1 MRNFNFLIF
10 LMLWL
15 IYRNNKLKLSQSFAK
30 YKKNYI
36 IKLKEREQDN
46 YLEKKLVKS
55 RGIIS

>member
-1 MRNFNFLIF
+1 
-10 LMLWL
+10 MLWL